1 MKAFLILLSLTMIA
15 SPSRG
20 EGMDLHSHLFLEHGV
35 PSWFYKGCFTCPL
48 GASDWSSLRGTKANE
63 ETLLNSKLNL
73 VVVALHSTSIGIW
86 DRKESIRRQIAAL
99 NNFLETHPDWILAK
113 SAAVAAD
120 AIKKKKQIMVVSLE
134 GADGV
139 LEDEN
144 DIKEFILK
152 GPISIVTP
160 LHLTDDEFGGAAF
173 LYSFRGFLNFK
184 AFVKNIWTPN
194 VVDGVRVNELG
205 LTPRGEWLLNKLV
218 DARVWVDFTHAS
230 DVAQKQMSS
239 LTSKTK
245 QPLLYTHTVLR
256 EYHGAER
263 GLSKSQIEEIR
274 KTGGFVGLLP
284 SRNYLNGTPNYE
296 CDLRAFFNHYKKL
309 SDRIG
314 RNSVT
319 IGSDFNAPLEHL
331 APGCGDDQ
339 GIDKEG
345 FWREDQISD
354 LWKKL
359 NEFQVGIADPKG
371 QVTQFLKV
379 WAKVR

>member
-1 MKAFLILLSLTMIA
+1 MKLLIFLSILLTFVSH
-15 SPSRG
+15 SRG
-20 EGMDLHSHLFLEHGV
+20 EGMDLHSHLFLEHGA

-48 GASDWSSLRGTKANE
+48 EGTGWSSLRGTKANE

-73 VVVALHSTSIGIW
+73 VVVSLHATSIGIW
-86 DRKESIRRQIAAL
+86 DRKGAIRSQVAAL
-99 NNFLETHPDWILAK
+99 QTFLEGHPDWILAK
-113 SAAVAAD
+113 TAAVATE
-120 AIKKKKQIMVVSLE
+120 AIKKKNKVLVVSLE

-139 LEDEN
+139 LENED
-144 DIKEFILK
+144 DIKEFILQ

-173 LYSFRGFLNFK
+173 MNSFRGFVNFK

-218 DARVWVDFTHAS
+218 DAKVWIDFTHAS
-230 DVAQKQMSS
+230 DAAQKQM
-239 LTSKTK
+239 LAITSKTK

-263 GLSKSQIEEIR
+263 ALSKSQIEDIK

-345 FWREDQISD
+345 FWREDQLNE
-354 LWKKL
+354 LWKKF
-359 NEFQVGIADPKG
+359 NEFQTGIADPKG

-379 WAKVR
+379 WSKVR